1 MKEYLKFFLDKSF
14 LSALIIIFLIEGSFQ
29 LGCYKNFLKKNS
41 YASNVTRI
49 TDHALSKKNELDPDI
64 LILGTSLAYEGISM
78 RLLNEKLTSLNLK
91 AQTIAILSSRKSVR
105 RIQKR
110 KVCDP
115 CQ

>member
-78 RLLNEKLTSLNLK
+78 RLLNEKLTSLNR
-91 AQTIAILSSRKSVR
+91 Q
-105 RIQKR
+105 Q
-110 KVCDP
+110 
-115 CQ
+115 